1 MRPASAAA
9 AMSNTTNV
17 LQQNYT
23 ERKLILSLLHPQ
35 SSLLPHL
42 KVNPV
47 FASQTFFK
55 ALERLMIWHIK
66 FIDARLVSNRN
77 N

>member
-9 AMSNTTNV
+9 KSNTTNV
-17 LQQNYT
+17 LQQNHT
-23 ERKLILSLLHPQ
+23 ERKLILSSLLPE

-47 FASQTFFK
+47 FALQTFFK

-66 FIDARLVSNRN
+66 FIDARVVSNRHN
-77 N
+77 